1 MIRGLRWDQVR
12 AFCGPNKLGLPNVM
26 TACWDSIGSP
36 DSISLLGLRSLCLA
50 DKVFPGLIW
59 VMRKWVGVIR
69 RSVVHLR
76 WENGQLYWCASGP
89 VPLSKKEIEDY
100 LWLDDSYREAV
111 DALPWRSDQSLD
123 QAIKKFS
130 GLRVLRQPIDETLL
144 VFLLSSAKSIPQ
156 IKQLRHRIHLN
167 FGEDL
172 GEGLFAFPGW
182 ERLSKLSETEARKLG
197 MGYRAKY
204 LVGVAQFICQRQG
217 WLEEVSGLKYK
228 EARSCLME
236 LPGVG
241 PKVADCVLLFGAGK
255 SQAFPIDTWILQALE
270 RQYGMKGWTMQQMQ
284 EFAGIHFGQHAGLA
298 QQFLFSFQRSVG
310 QTKSA
315 KKE

>member
-1 MIRGLRWDQVR
+1 M
-12 AFCGPNKLGLPNVM
+12 
-26 TACWDSIGSP
+26 
-36 DSISLLGLRSLCLA
+36 
-50 DKVFPGLIW
+50 
-59 VMRKWVGVIR
+59 
-69 RSVVHLR
+69 R

-204 LVGVAQFICQRQG
+204 LVGVAQFLCQRQG